1 MQLGDKIKKIRDLKG
16 LTQEDIAS
24 KLNISS
30 QAYSKIER
38 NETKIDDKRLEQIA
52 NALDVPAES
61 IQKFDESNFFISN
74 LKECENSQS
83 LGMMNTVNN
92 YYYNTDQ
99 TIPVLENLIEQQ
111 KQQLKQQS
119 DEIEF
124 LRKQLE
130 SLLRV
135 K

>member
-1 MQLGDKIKKIRDLKG
+1 MLLGDKIKKIRDLKG
-16 LTQEDIAS
+16 MTQEDIAS

-52 NALDVPAES
+52 NALEVPSET

-119 DEIEF
+119 DEIQF

>member
-1 MQLGDKIKKIRDLKG
+1 MLLGEKIKKIRDLKG
-16 LTQEDIAS
+16 MTQEDIAS

-99 TIPVLENLIEQQ
+99 VIPALENLVELQ
-111 KQQLKQQS
+111 KKQLKQQS

-130 SLLRV
+130 SLLRA

>member
-1 MQLGDKIKKIRDLKG
+1 MLLGDKIKKIRDLKG
-16 LTQEDIAS
+16 MTQEDIAS

-99 TIPVLENLIEQQ
+99 AITVLENLIELQ

-130 SLLRV
+130 SLLRA

>member
-1 MQLGDKIKKIRDLKG
+1 MLLGEKIKKIRDLKG
-16 LTQEDIAS
+16 MTQEDIAS

-38 NETKIDDKRLEQIA
+38 NETKIDEKRLEQIA

-99 TIPVLENLIEQQ
+99 VIPALENLVELQ
-111 KQQLKQQS
+111 KKQLKQQS

-130 SLLRV
+130 SLLRA

>member
-1 MQLGDKIKKIRDLKG
+1 MLLGDKIKKIRDLKG

-99 TIPVLENLIEQQ
+99 TIPVLENLIELQ

-119 DEIEF
+119 DEIQF

>member
-1 MQLGDKIKKIRDLKG
+1 MLLGEKIKKIRDLKG
-16 LTQEDIAS
+16 MTQEDIAS

-92 YYYNTDQ
+92 YYYSDQ
-99 TIPVLENLIEQQ
+99 SIPVLENLIEQQ

-130 SLLRV
+130 SLLRA

>member
-1 MQLGDKIKKIRDLKG
+1 MLLGDKIKKIRDLKG

>member
-1 MQLGDKIKKIRDLKG
+1 MLLGDKIKKIRDLKG
-16 LTQEDIAS
+16 MTQEDIAS

>member
-1 MQLGDKIKKIRDLKG
+1 MLLGDKIKKIRDLKG
-16 LTQEDIAS
+16 MTQEDIAS
-24 KLNISS
+24 ILNISS

-38 NETKIDDKRLEQIA
+38 NETKIDEKRLEQIA
-52 NALDVPAES
+52 NALDVPSET
-61 IQKFDESNFFISN
+61 IRKFDESNFFISN

-92 YYYNTDQ
+92 YYYSDNA
-99 TIPVLENLIEQQ
+99 IPILENLIEQQ

-130 SLLRV
+130 SLLRA

>member
-1 MQLGDKIKKIRDLKG
+1 MLLGEKIKKIRDLKG
-16 LTQEDIAS
+16 MTQEDIAS

-99 TIPVLENLIEQQ
+99 AITVLENLIELQ

-130 SLLRV
+130 SLLRA

>member
-1 MQLGDKIKKIRDLKG
+1 MLLGEKIKKIRDLKG
-16 LTQEDIAS
+16 MTQEDIAS

-38 NETKIDDKRLEQIA
+38 NETKIDEKRLEQIA

-99 TIPVLENLIEQQ
+99 VIPVLENLVELQ
-111 KQQLKQQS
+111 KKQLKQQS

-130 SLLRV
+130 SLLRA